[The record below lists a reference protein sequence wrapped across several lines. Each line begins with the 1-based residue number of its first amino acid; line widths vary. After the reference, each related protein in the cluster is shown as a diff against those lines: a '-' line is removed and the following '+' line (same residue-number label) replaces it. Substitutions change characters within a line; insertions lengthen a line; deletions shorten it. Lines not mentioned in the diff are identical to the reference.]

1 MAWNEPG
8 NSGNGNGRDPWGNRG
23 DQGPPDLDEVVRKMR
38 DKIGGLFGGSG
49 SGSGGDGSGSS
60 SSANLGGSFSMIILA
75 LAAWFLYDASYV
87 IQPAERG
94 VVLRF
99 GKSVDTLLPGFNM
112 RMPRP
117 FETVVRINVENIRKL
132 SVGGTQAESL
142 MLTRDENI
150 IDIEFSV
157 QYKIKNASDYVFNVR
172 NPEESLLHATE
183 TAVRE
188 VVGKTN
194 MDYVITEGRDVV
206 AIQARELVQQ
216 ILDDYGTG
224 IVVTEF
230 NMQDAQ
236 PPEQVQNAFA
246 DAVKAREDEVRFKN
260 EAEAYSRDLLGKAV
274 GAAQREVLDAQGYR
288 SKVIESSTGE
298 AARFSNL
305 LIEYEKAPE
314 VTRERLYIEAMETVL
329 GNSTKIMTDTKGGNN
344 IMYLPLDQLMRQ
356 QGQGASQQNTF
367 SSASSNST
375 DVPQVPRTLVD
386 PRSRGGR

>member
-8 NSGNGNGRDPWGNRG
+8 NSGGGNGRDPWGNRG

-38 DKIGGLFGGSG
+38 DKVGGLFGGGGG
-49 SGSGGDGSGSS
+49 SGSRSS
-60 SSANLGGSFSMIILA
+60 SSPGGTFSIIILV
-75 LAAWFLYDASYV
+75 LAAWLLYDASYV
-87 IQPAERG
+87 IEPAERG

-99 GKSVDTLLPGFNM
+99 GKHVDTLQPGFNM
-112 RMPRP
+112 RLPRP
-117 FETVVRINVENIRKL
+117 IEKLVRVNVENIRKL

-157 QYKIKNASDYVFNVR
+157 QYKIKNASDYVFKVR

-188 VVGKTN
+188 IVGKTN

-206 AIQARELVQQ
+206 AVQARDLVQE

-305 LIEYEKAPE
+305 LTEYEKAPE

-329 GNSTKIMTDTKGGNN
+329 GNSTKIMTDTKGSSN

-356 QGQGASQQNTF
+356 QGQGTSRQNTF
-367 SSASSNST
+367 SSESNTST
-375 DVPQVPRTLVD
+375 NIPRVPSTLVD

>member
-8 NSGNGNGRDPWGNRG
+8 NSGGGKDRDPWGNRG
-23 DQGPPDLDEVVRKMR
+23 DEGPPDLDEVVRKMR
-38 DKIGGLFGGSG
+38 EKVGGLFGG
-49 SGSGGDGSGSS
+49 GGGGR
-60 SSANLGGSFSMIILA
+60 SSANQGGTFTIVILA

-87 IQPAERG
+87 IEPAERG

-99 GKSVDTLLPGFNM
+99 GKNVDTLQPGFNM
-112 RMPRP
+112 RLPRP
-117 FETVVRINVENIRKL
+117 IEKVVRVNVENIRKL

-150 IDIEFSV
+150 VDIEFSV
-157 QYKIKNASDYVFNVR
+157 QYKIKDAGDYVFNVR

-188 VVGKTN
+188 IVGKSN
-194 MDYVITEGRDVV
+194 MDYVITEGRDAV
-206 AIQARELVQQ
+206 AVQARDLVQQ

-224 IVVTEF
+224 LQVTEF

-236 PPEQVQNAFA
+236 PPEQVQDAFA
-246 DAVKAREDEVRFKN
+246 DAVKAREDEVRYKN
-260 EAEAYSRDLLGKAV
+260 EAEAYSRDLLGKAE
-274 GAAQREVLDAQGYR
+274 GAKQRQVLDAQGYR
-288 SKVIESSTGE
+288 SKVIESATGE

-305 LIEYEKAPE
+305 LTEYEKAPA
-314 VTRERLYIEAMETVL
+314 VTRERLYIEAMESVL
-329 GNSTKIMTDTKGGNN
+329 GSSTKIMTDTEGSSN

-356 QGQGASQQNTF
+356 QGQSRTQPDVWSPEST
-367 SSASSNST
+367 NST
-375 DVPQVPRTLVD
+375 NVPRAPRTVID

>member
-1 MAWNEPG
+1 M
-8 NSGNGNGRDPWGNRG
+8 
-23 DQGPPDLDEVVRKMR
+23 
-38 DKIGGLFGGSG
+38 
-49 SGSGGDGSGSS
+49 
-60 SSANLGGSFSMIILA
+60 
-75 LAAWFLYDASYV
+75 
-87 IQPAERG
+87 RG
-94 VVLRF
+94 VVMRF
-99 GKSVDTLLPGFNM
+99 GNSVDTLLPGFNM

-117 FETVVRINVENIRKL
+117 IEKVVRVNVENIRKL

-183 TAVRE
+183 TAVRG

-206 AIQARELVQQ
+206 AIQARDLVQE
-216 ILDDYGTG
+216 ILDDYRTG

-236 PPEQVQNAFA
+236 PPEQVQDAFA
-246 DAVKAREDEVRFKN
+246 DAVKAREDEVRYKN

-305 LIEYEKAPE
+305 LTEYEKAPE
-314 VTRERLYIEAMETVL
+314 VTRERLYIETMETVL
-329 GNSTKIMTDTKGGNN
+329 GNSTKIISDTKGGNN

-356 QGQGASQQNTF
+356 QGQGTSQQNTF

-375 DVPQVPRTLVD
+375 NIPRAPRTVID

>member
-8 NSGNGNGRDPWGNRG
+8 SSGNGKDRDPWGNRG
-23 DQGPPDLDEVVRKMR
+23 DKGPPDLDEVVRKMR
-38 DKIGGLFGGSG
+38 DKVGGLFGG
-49 SGSGGDGSGSS
+49 GGGGR
-60 SSANLGGSFSMIILA
+60 SSANMGGSFSMIILV

-99 GKSVDTLLPGFNM
+99 GEAIDTLQPGFNM
-112 RMPRP
+112 RLPRP
-117 FETVVRINVENIRKL
+117 IEKVVRVNVENIRKL

-157 QYKIKNASDYVFNVR
+157 QYKIKNARDYVFNVR

-188 VVGKTN
+188 IVGKTN

-206 AIQARELVQQ
+206 AVQARDLVQK

-236 PPEQVQNAFA
+236 PPEQVQDAFA
-246 DAVKAREDEVRFKN
+246 DAVKAREDEVRYKN

-274 GAAQREVLDAQGYR
+274 GAAQRQVLDAQGYR
-288 SKVIESSTGE
+288 SKVIESATGE

-305 LIEYEKAPE
+305 LTEYEKAPA
-314 VTRERLYIEAMETVL
+314 VTRERLYIEAMEAVMM
-329 GNSTKIMTDTKGGNN
+329 NSTKIMTDTEGSSN
-344 IMYLPLDQLMRQ
+344 IMYLPLDQLMRRQ
-356 QGQGASQQNTF
+356 DTAQPNRWPSPST
-367 SSASSNST
+367 NST
-375 DVPQVPRTLVD
+375 TVPRSPRTVID

>member
-23 DQGPPDLDEVVRKMR
+23 DKGPPDLDEVVRKMR
-38 DKIGGLFGGSG
+38 EKVGGLFGGG
-49 SGSGGDGSGSS
+49 GSGSS
-60 SSANLGGSFSMIILA
+60 RPSGSKGGSFSMIILA

-99 GKSVDTLLPGFNM
+99 GETVDTLLPGFNM
-112 RMPRP
+112 RLPRP
-117 FETVVRINVENIRKL
+117 IEKVVRVNVENIRKL

-172 NPEESLLHATE
+172 NPEESLLQATE

-188 VVGKTN
+188 IVGKTN

-206 AIQARELVQQ
+206 AVQARDLVQE

-236 PPEQVQNAFA
+236 SPEPRQHACA
-246 DAVKAREDEVRFKN
+246 DSLTAPVHAVRVTN
-260 EAEAYSRDLLGKAV
+260 
-274 GAAQREVLDAQGYR
+274 DA
-288 SKVIESSTGE
+288 ST
-298 AARFSNL
+298 
-305 LIEYEKAPE
+305 
-314 VTRERLYIEAMETVL
+314 
-329 GNSTKIMTDTKGGNN
+329 
-344 IMYLPLDQLMRQ
+344 
-356 QGQGASQQNTF
+356 
-367 SSASSNST
+367 
-375 DVPQVPRTLVD
+375 
-386 PRSRGGR
+386 

>member
-8 NSGNGNGRDPWGNRG
+8 NSGNGNDRDPWGNRG
-23 DQGPPDLDEVVRKMR
+23 NDGPPDLDEVVRKMR
-38 DKIGGLFGGSG
+38 EKVGGLFGG
-49 SGSGGDGSGSS
+49 GGGGSS
-60 SSANLGGSFSMIILA
+60 SSSSGQGGSFTMIILA
-75 LAAWFLYDASYV
+75 LVAWFIYDASY
-87 IQPAERG
+87 IIEPAERG
-94 VVLRF
+94 VVMRF
-99 GKSVDTLLPGFNM
+99 GNSVDTLQPGFNM

-117 FETVVRINVENIRKL
+117 IEKVVRVNVENIRKL

-157 QYKIKNASDYVFNVR
+157 QYKIKDASDYVFNVR

-206 AIQARELVQQ
+206 AIQARDLVQE
-216 ILDDYGTG
+216 ILDSYGTG

-236 PPEQVQNAFA
+236 PPEQVQDAFA
-246 DAVKAREDEVRFKN
+246 DAVKAREDEVRYKN

-314 VTRERLYIEAMETVL
+314 VTRERLYIETMETVL
-329 GNSTKIMTDTKGGNN
+329 GNSTKIISDTKGGNN

-356 QGQGASQQNTF
+356 QNQSKSQQNTF

-375 DVPQVPRTLVD
+375 NIPRAPRTVTD

>member
-23 DQGPPDLDEVVRKMR
+23 DQGPPDLDEVIRKMR
-38 DKIGGLFGGSG
+38 DKVGGLFGNGGGGS
-49 SGSGGDGSGSS
+49 SGSS
-60 SSANLGGSFSMIILA
+60 AGIGGSFSMIVLV
-75 LAAWFLYDASYV
+75 LAAWFIYDASYV
-87 IQPAERG
+87 IEPAERG

-99 GKSVDTLLPGFNM
+99 GKNVDTLQPGFNM
-112 RMPRP
+112 RLPRP
-117 FETVVRINVENIRKL
+117 IEKVVRVNVENIRKL

-216 ILDDYGTG
+216 ILDDYRTG
-224 IVVTEF
+224 IVLTEF

-260 EAEAYSRDLLGKAV
+260 EAEAYSRDLLGKAQ

-305 LIEYEKAPE
+305 LTEYQKAPE
-314 VTRERLYIEAMETVL
+314 VTRERLYIEAMETVM
-329 GNSTKIMTDTKGGNN
+329 GNTTKIMTDTKGGNN
-344 IMYLPLDQLMRQ
+344 IMYLPLDQIMRQ
-356 QGQGASQQNTF
+356 QGQGTSQQNTF

-375 DVPQVPRTLVD
+375 NVPQIPNTVID

>member
-8 NSGNGNGRDPWGNRG
+8 NSGGGNGRDPWGNRG

-38 DKIGGLFGGSG
+38 DKVGGLFGGGGG
-49 SGSGGDGSGSS
+49 SGSRSS
-60 SSANLGGSFSMIILA
+60 SSPGGTFSIIILV
-75 LAAWFLYDASYV
+75 LAAWLLYDASYV
-87 IQPAERG
+87 IEPAERG

-99 GKSVDTLLPGFNM
+99 GKHVDTLQPGFNM
-112 RMPRP
+112 RLPRP
-117 FETVVRINVENIRKL
+117 VEKLVRVNVENIRKL

-188 VVGKTN
+188 IVGKTN

-206 AIQARELVQQ
+206 AVQARDLVQQ

-224 IVVTEF
+224 LEVTEF

-298 AARFSNL
+298 AARFANL

-314 VTRERLYIEAMETVL
+314 VTRERLYIETMETVL
-329 GNSTKIMTDTKGGNN
+329 GNSTKIMTDTKAGNN

-356 QGQGASQQNTF
+356 QGQGTSQQNTF

-375 DVPQVPRTLVD
+375 DVPQAPRTVID

>member
-8 NSGNGNGRDPWGNRG
+8 NSGGGSGRDPWGNRG
-23 DQGPPDLDEVVRKMR
+23 DEGPPDLDEVVRKMR
-38 DKIGGLFGGSG
+38 DKVGGLFGG
-49 SGSGGDGSGSS
+49 GGGGGR
-60 SSANLGGSFSMIILA
+60 SSANQGGTFTLIILA

-87 IQPAERG
+87 IEPAERG

-99 GKSVDTLLPGFNM
+99 GKNVDTLQPGFNM
-112 RMPRP
+112 RLPRP
-117 FETVVRINVENIRKL
+117 IEKVVRVNVENIRKL

-188 VVGKTN
+188 IVGKTN

-206 AIQARELVQQ
+206 AVQARDLVQQ

-236 PPEQVQNAFA
+236 PPEQVQDAFA
-246 DAVKAREDEVRFKN
+246 DAVKAREDEVRYKN

-305 LIEYEKAPE
+305 LTEYEKAPE
-314 VTRERLYIEAMETVL
+314 VTRERLYIETMESVL

-356 QGQGASQQNTF
+356 QGQGTSQQNTF
-367 SSASSNST
+367 SSASSSST
-375 DVPQVPRTLVD
+375 DVPRAPRTVID

>member
-8 NSGNGNGRDPWGNRG
+8 NSGGGKDRDPWGNRG

-38 DKIGGLFGGSG
+38 DKVGGLFGGG
-49 SGSGGDGSGSS
+49 SGR
-60 SSANLGGSFSMIILA
+60 SSANQGGTFTLIILA

-87 IQPAERG
+87 IEPAERG

-99 GKSVDTLLPGFNM
+99 GKNVDTLQPGFNM
-112 RMPRP
+112 RLPRP
-117 FETVVRINVENIRKL
+117 IEKVVRVNVENIRKL
-132 SVGGTQAESL
+132 TVGGTQAESL

-150 IDIEFSV
+150 VDIEFSV

-188 VVGKTN
+188 IVGKSN
-194 MDYVITEGRDVV
+194 MDYVITEGRDAV
-206 AIQARELVQQ
+206 AVQARELVQQ

-224 IVVTEF
+224 LQVTEF

-236 PPEQVQNAFA
+236 PPEQVQDAFA
-246 DAVKAREDEVRFKN
+246 DAVKAREDEVRYKN
-260 EAEAYSRDLLGKAV
+260 EAEAYSRDLLGKAE
-274 GAAQREVLDAQGYR
+274 GAKQRQVLDAQGYR
-288 SKVIESSTGE
+288 SKVIESATGE
-298 AARFSNL
+298 AARFSHL
-305 LIEYEKAPE
+305 LTEYEKAPA
-314 VTRERLYIEAMETVL
+314 VTRERLYIEAMESVL
-329 GNSTKIMTDTKGGNN
+329 GSSTKIMTDTEGSSN

-356 QGQGASQQNTF
+356 QGRATAQPDVW
-367 SSASSNST
+367 SSESTNST
-375 DVPQVPRTLVD
+375 NVPRAPRTVID